1 MSDAGSVAMRGL
13 IISLLLLPFDM
24 TLTAHQGTGGLT
36 LIGQILMAALA
47 LQVEGSHQ
55 RYRVRLS
62 SHSVTLST
70 SLALVFIG
78 IDAIFIIVMMAR
90 VAADIFRMQLVL
102 KLDRGAL
109 MVLQLR

>member
-1 MSDAGSVAMRGL
+1 MVYL
-13 IISLLLLPFDM
+13 LSLLLLPFNM
-24 TLTAHQGTGGLT
+24 ALTAHQGTGGLT
-36 LIGQILMAALA
+36 FVGQILVAALA

-55 RYRVRLS
+55 RYRVRFS
-62 SHSVTLST
+62 SHSVTLSA
-70 SLALVFIG
+70 SLALVFID

-90 VAADIFRMQLVL
+90 VAADILRMQLVL